1 MRSLWRILAL
11 RWLGGDGSDALTADS
26 AILDGLPYGGNW
38 GHLKSS
44 DDAVLRHQDGVST
57 SPWRV
62 MSVRQSQLLPRF
74 AATTARG
81 SSSRTLCRPIRATA
95 LVTEL
100 VSAAATA
107 ARLPMNWPPSAD

>member
-26 AILDGLPYGGNW
+26 AILEGLPYGGNW

-62 MSVRQSQLLPRF
+62 MSVRQSQLLPPLR
-74 AATTARG
+74 RDVGG
-81 SSSRTLCRPIRATA
+81 SSWRGPIRG
-95 LVTEL
+95 VEQG
-100 VSAAATA
+100 
-107 ARLPMNWPPSAD
+107 RII

>member
-26 AILDGLPYGGNW
+26 AILEGLPYGGNW

-62 MSVRQSQLLPRF
+62 MSVRESQLLPRF
-74 AATTARG
+74 AATTGDRAGADQSEALSRG
-81 SSSRTLCRPIRATA
+81 ASY
-95 LVTEL
+95 
-100 VSAAATA
+100 
-107 ARLPMNWPPSAD
+107 DQ